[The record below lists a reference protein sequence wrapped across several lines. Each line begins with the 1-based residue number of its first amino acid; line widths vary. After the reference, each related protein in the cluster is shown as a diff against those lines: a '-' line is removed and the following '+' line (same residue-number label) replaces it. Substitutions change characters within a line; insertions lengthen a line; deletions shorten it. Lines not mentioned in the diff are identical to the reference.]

1 MRKVL
6 LAAALSTLGCGPA
19 MAQAVASP
27 PEYFPNSTTMPP
39 QVAFNLYKV
48 SMFKLRDEA
57 RALQQM
63 DGGTLS
69 AEHDAYIQR
78 KIDRTTI
85 TFHPRV
91 GGLPF

>member
-19 MAQAVASP
+19 MAQVIASP
-27 PEYFPNSTTMPP
+27 PESFPNSTTMPP
-39 QVAFNLYKV
+39 QVAFNLYKT
-48 SMFKLRDEA
+48 SMLKLRDEA
-57 RALQQM
+57 RALQQA
-63 DGGTLS
+63 DGGTLTP
-69 AEHDAYIQR
+69 EHDAEIQR

-85 TFHPRV
+85 TFHRRV